1 MTNAQ
6 LTRTIRERVAQVVDR
21 LPIELTPKQQ
31 SLMETAVREV
41 VAQIAEDIT
50 RADNPQIEAMES
62 EIAEIRSLWKQ
73 INTKLQ

>member
-31 SLMETAVREV
+31 RMMETAVKEI

-50 RADNPQIEAMES
+50 KADNPQIDAMES
-62 EIAEIRSLWKQ
+62 ELAEIRSLWKQ
-73 INTKLQ
+73 INKILK